1 MGGFVKITPKGEA
14 GPQNANYIT
23 RPSAAEQ
30 GEVAYHNAPEDVEA
44 AETWEETRVRLRSWA
59 EQVKMEE
66 RARHGNRAGRA
77 RTHYRAVISYEEKI
91 EAEAARE
98 DAEKWLEEEFPEAQ
112 AVGIVHQDTD
122 QTHVHIWMSAR
133 KLDGKKVHISNRE
146 MKELHATF
154 DSIYERRMGV
164 RSRNAEKIEETRRF
178 KRRYAELREQGAD
191 ATELKRWAEA
201 NRPDRADPPGPE
213 VYRERDKRRLGQ
225 GTLKEARRDREP
237 REHQAEVSVE
247 REKRSA
253 ERKKKAVQRK
263 RERLERVEQEVGGSQ
278 SGQSHEPGQSHGRNE
293 GGSSG
298 SEPRARGGAREA
310 EPGEREAE
318 GAGLGERD
326 RGGQGGD
333 QRREGGDD
341 RGDEVASGDDP
352 GDRAAGLEGKIQ
364 RGGGGDASGERDT
377 EDGDDHQG
385 RDHAGSDE
393 LVDHLSDG
401 PARGSGGAGGRSGA
415 DRGDELDRD
424 AGADRGGE
432 SGGGDSAAGGA
443 RESDEVEEGEV
454 GRRFGGERFEL
465 EMSERQE
472 MIRDKIRRLVR
483 LRGGRPPQRRSQPQN
498 RRIREAREGLILD
511 LDDPVYREEA
521 QGKEG
526 PPEEILELAG
536 HLDGKEE
543 EILKES
549 WNYVASARNQG
560 RNALEALREGWTP
573 GGGTQGGE
581 SQSEDQGKAQGQ
593 DKSQEEGQGQDGG
606 QSQDRS
612 RGGRTHGR

>member
-98 DAEKWLEEEFPEAQ
+98 DAEKWLEEEFPEAR

-225 GTLKEARRDREP
+225 GTLREARRDREP

-263 RERLERVEQEVGGSQ
+263 RERLERVEQEAGGSQ

-432 SGGGDSAAGGA
+432 SGSGDSAAGGA
-443 RESDEVEEGEV
+443 RESDEVEEGGEV
-454 GRRFGGERFEL
+454 EKRRFEL
-465 EMSERQE
+465 EMSDRQE
-472 MIRDKIRRLVR
+472 MVRDKVRDLARLGKKRPTMRSRSEKQEIQQTKER
-483 LRGGRPPQRRSQPQN
+483 L
-498 RRIREAREGLILD
+498 ITL
-511 LDDPVYREEA
+511 LDDPVYQEESEG
-521 QGKEG
+521 QDG
-526 PPEEILELAG
+526 PPSEVVELAN
-536 HLDGKEE
+536 HLDGEE
-543 EILKES
+543 KTQILKKS
-549 WNYVASARNQG
+549 WNYAAKARNAGLRPHEAFRSGWEPEEWRPEG
-560 RNALEALREGWTP
+560 RSPED
-573 GGGTQGGE
+573 Q
-581 SQSEDQGKAQGQ
+581 SQSQNQGQ
-593 DKSQEEGQGQDGG
+593 SQSQQSKGNIQSQGG
-606 QSQDRS
+606 QSQ
-612 RGGRTHGR
+612 GGGFSPGM